1 MNSYLLL
8 DIRTG
13 SRLLMLPQLGTGTSG
28 LPPVLVHKDY
38 VDRIVI
44 RAQGEIRAVFLPNGL
59 TLLLLIQQQ
68 ESYWFQSV
76 WDTWIHFHSGEL
88 HAGRWEE
95 LLVLMPSAVCWYT
108 GAGSCAN
115 QSFLWH
121 GSFMYPCFVCECNVC
136 QALVWQSWRQKFSV
150 RWVSALVV
158 LIHKLCCD
166 ACLGIR
172 RQVRD
177 TGERSPGLLTPSGCS
192 HTLEFGILIT

>member
-13 SRLLMLPQLGTGTSG
+13 SRLLMVAHFGTGTSG
-28 LPPVLVHKDY
+28 LLPVLVHKDC

-44 RAQGEIRAVFLPNGL
+44 RAQGEIRAVFRPNGL

-68 ESYWFQSV
+68 ESYRFQSD

-88 HAGRWEE
+88 CAGRWEE
-95 LLVLMPSAVCWYT
+95 LLVLMLSAVCWYT
-108 GAGSCAN
+108 GACSCTD

-121 GSFMYPCFVCECNVC
+121 GSFMYPCFVCERNVC

-150 RWVSALVV
+150 CWMSASVV
-158 LIHKLCCD
+158 LIHKLFQ
-166 ACLGIR
+166 CLPGYQKAGPRHWWVFTRPVNPIR
-172 RQVRD
+172 
-177 TGERSPGLLTPSGCS
+177 L
-192 HTLEFGILIT
+192 